1 MKYRHII
8 LTAAAAWM
16 GMLPSAFAQ
25 GNSTL
30 PATCEYWFDHDFNGR
45 SSSSIPADGNWSQEF
60 SMAQFT
66 PGIHVLGLRVS
77 DSQGRW
83 GFPLIRHF
91 YVKGEVPTMEGN
103 VTSKLEYWIDYD
115 FANRKKDEIKDDA
128 VEMTLDL
135 QNLHEGIHTIS
146 YRVGDNYGYWTQPVV
161 RNFIRTATHEPI
173 QNSLGKL
180 TYWID
185 YDYNNAKT
193 ANATDGS
200 FDLELDMSSL
210 SRGLHTF
217 SYYVGDELKKNSAPV
232 TRYFVIPELAELSGD
247 KISAYEYWFNHGPRK
262 HVDVDPQNPL
272 ELKDVYINIEDVVPN
287 SIASDYS
294 FDPVTLGVS
303 TDDNVFFGIQAFD
316 NAGHATSAILSD
328 TFAIKVN
335 VQPEYI
341 NLENN
346 VPAEFSRPETGH
358 IQGFKFESESNDS
371 LEFTV
376 DGNCK
381 FDIYASD
388 GKKLVATKNV
398 NTDGKT
404 LYGVKAPTTITY
416 ALLYDS
422 YVKEEKQQVVC
433 QRFISSGIH
442 NTLANLGLSITTEQ
456 GKIIIDASQTN
467 RVRISSTGG
476 VVVFNKN
483 VTPGITS
490 IPVHAGVY
498 MISTSS
504 GESMKVIVK

>member
-1 MKYRHII
+1 MKYHII
-8 LTAAAAWM
+8 LTAVAAWL
-16 GMLPSAFAQ
+16 GMNTIAFAQ
-25 GNSTL
+25 EQPAK
-30 PATCEYWFDHDFNGR
+30 PATCEYWFDHDFNSR
-45 SSSSIPADGNWSQEF
+45 SSSSIPADGNWNKEF
-60 SMAQFT
+60 SMAQFA

-91 YVKGEVPTMEGN
+91 YVKGDVPTMEGN
-103 VTSKLEYWIDYD
+103 ATSKLEYWIDYD
-115 FANRKKDEIKDDA
+115 FANRKKDEIKDNA

-135 QNLHEGIHTIS
+135 QNLHEGIHTLS
-146 YRVGDNYGYWTQPVV
+146 YRVGDNFGYWTQPVV
-161 RNFIRTATHEPI
+161 RNFIRTAIHEPI

-200 FDLELDMSSL
+200 FDLELDLSNL
-210 SRGLHTF
+210 SRGIHTF

-232 TRYFVIPELAELSGD
+232 TRYFVIPNIAELSGD
-247 KISAYEYWFNHGPRK
+247 KIAAYEYWFNHGPRK

-287 SIASDYS
+287 SIAANYS
-294 FDPVTLGVS
+294 FDPVTLSVS

-335 VQPEYI
+335 VQPEFI

-346 VPAEFSRPETGH
+346 VPAEFQRPATGH

-371 LEFTV
+371 LLFTV
-376 DGNCK
+376 DRTCK

-388 GKKLVATKNV
+388 GKKLATTKEF
-398 NTDGKT
+398 DSEGKT
-404 LYGVKAPTTITY
+404 LYGLKALTSITY

-422 YVKEEKQQVVC
+422 NGKEEKQQVVC
-433 QRFISSGIH
+433 QKIVSSGIH

-467 RVRISSTGG
+467 RVRISSIGG
-476 VVVFNKN
+476 ALVFNKK

-498 MISTSS
+498 MISTSN
-504 GESMKVIVK
+504 GESMKVIVR